1 MKKIIM
7 MVVVIGLIAG
17 ATGTAK
23 AEGGSI
29 AVIRQGLL
37 GAGTGAVAT
46 AMSGAKGDDIWKGAL
61 VGMGVNVVGGALLD
75 IITTPSGQR
84 QTVYVNQRRARSVY
98 VQPQQQV
105 VIVESVD
112 RNNLR
117 RQAHKRIY
125 DAEYKRG
132 VKEGYEYG
140 YQYGYSDGYNNALR
154 DVGHSYR

>member
-7 MVVVIGLIAG
+7 MVVVLGLISGFAG
-17 ATGTAK
+17 AAK

-75 IITTPSGQR
+75 IITTPSGR
-84 QTVYVNQRRARSVY
+84 RETVYVNQRPTRTVY

-105 VIVESVD
+105 VVVQNVD
-112 RNNLR
+112 RNRLR
-117 RQAHKRIY
+117 REAHKRIY
-125 DAEYKRG
+125 DAGYKRG
-132 VKEGYEYG
+132 VKDGYEYG
-140 YQYGYSDGYNNALR
+140 YQYGYSDGYNDALR
-154 DVGHSYR
+154 DVGYNYR